1 MRSLRIGT
9 FAAAM
14 FAVVALSACGSRTGV
29 VVTGFE
35 VARTSWDTLRVHVA
49 FGARRLF
56 GDPRPIRPD
65 ETTIHVFDAAFDTLY
80 AGTDPVLPIPDA
92 DLGSEERLLVEVCG
106 AFGAHRVCE
115 QRALRASPKRVLA
128 EPDIEYPVDE
138 RYERGRFRFGFAVER
153 QRFGEQTWEPVARRR
168 PVEGFML
175 AYVDTEVGAPVRV
188 PFSRNRGRFD
198 LASLDHYRDFK
209 YALQTELFD
218 GREAAVRFDVYADLM
233 GADQPLTS
241 VEKRIV
247 QKTNE
252 ERMAEVA
259 AFVREAGARVLE
271 RLGLDPGRRRV
282 YVFVDDWT
290 YDPGAR
296 VYTVTVELHWASG
309 FFSRRWHE
317 LDGRLVVNEDGSEA
331 RFERTRAKDD
341 AERRWRERIPADTL
355 RIPKLR
361 RPDHGREG
369 NVDPEPPRRN
379 RVKTW

>member
-1 MRSLRIGT
+1 MGMLAI
-9 FAAAM
+9 
-14 FAVVALSACGSRTGV
+14 VALAACGSRSGV
-29 VVTGFE
+29 VVTRFE
-35 VARTSWDTLRVHVA
+35 VSRTSWDTLRVNVA
-49 FGARRLF
+49 FGARRLL

-65 ETTIHVFDAAFDTLY
+65 ETTLHVFDAAFDTLY
-80 AGTDPVLPIPDA
+80 AGPDRVIPIPDA

-138 RYERGRFRFGFAVER
+138 RFERGRFHFGFAVER
-153 QRFGEQTWEPVARRR
+153 RRFGAETWEPVARRR
-168 PVEGFML
+168 PVEGFIL
-175 AYVDTEVGAPVRV
+175 AYVDAEEGAPVRV
-188 PFSRNRGRFD
+188 PFSRSRGRFN
-198 LASLDHYRDFK
+198 LASHDHYRDFK

-218 GREAAVRFDVYADLM
+218 GKEAAVRFDVYADLM
-233 GADQPLTS
+233 GTDEPLTT

-247 QKTNE
+247 RKTDE

-271 RLGLDPGRRRV
+271 RLGIDPGRRRV
-282 YVFVDDWT
+282 YVFVDEWA

-296 VYTVTVELHWASG
+296 LYTVVMELHWASG

-317 LDGRLVVNEDGSEA
+317 LDGRLVVDEDGREA
-331 RFERTRAKDD
+331 RFERTRANDD
-341 AERRWRERIPADTL
+341 AERRWRERVPADTL
-355 RIPKLR
+355 RIPMR
-361 RPDHGREG
+361 RPPGEVEEG
-369 NVDPEPPRRN
+369 TVEPEPPRRK